1 MGVDPKDRRDSQAPG
16 CVNRYEVVCR
26 HFAFSLLLERV
37 VGEPLAVYRVRDGFA
52 QGGVLIFEI
61 EKLTEEVCALS
72 IYVAFNFVRGRT
84 WLTRPF
90 WWLFRWL
97 FPAYIHDVLWNH
109 SLCQLKD
116 LLEANPEPGQLG
128 VLRSAPK

>member
-1 MGVDPKDRRDSQAPG
+1 MLPRAFPATLIGV
-16 CVNRYEVVCR
+16 C
-26 HFAFSLLLERV
+26 
-37 VGEPLAVYRVRDGFA
+37 
-52 QGGVLIFEI
+52 
-61 EKLTEEVCALS
+61 
-72 IYVAFNFVRGRT
+72 NFVRGRT